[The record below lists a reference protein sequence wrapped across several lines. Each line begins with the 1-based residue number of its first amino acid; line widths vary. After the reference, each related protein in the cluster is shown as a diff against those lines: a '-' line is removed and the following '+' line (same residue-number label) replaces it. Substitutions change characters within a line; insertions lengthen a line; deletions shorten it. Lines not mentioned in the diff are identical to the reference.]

1 MPVQRILPFSQN
13 KNDSSFQSQHINE
26 LDTSRHQLVSDYSS
40 ERKKGGRSIRTKSWT
55 NETGANRNF

>member
-1 MPVQRILPFSQN
+1 MPVQRILLFSQN
-13 KNDSSFQSQHINE
+13 KNASSFQSQHINE
-26 LDTSRHQLVSDYSS
+26 VDGHLLVSDYPS